1 MKMKATFTVECEA
14 VHGPTF
20 RYFLEHH
27 REQAREDPP
36 MKWYVALTWILL
48 AALLGF
54 FGVLSGTIT
63 I

>member
-1 MKMKATFTVECEA
+1 MNMKATFTVEREA
-14 VHGPTF
+14 DHGPTS

-27 REQAREDPP
+27 RRHTREDPS